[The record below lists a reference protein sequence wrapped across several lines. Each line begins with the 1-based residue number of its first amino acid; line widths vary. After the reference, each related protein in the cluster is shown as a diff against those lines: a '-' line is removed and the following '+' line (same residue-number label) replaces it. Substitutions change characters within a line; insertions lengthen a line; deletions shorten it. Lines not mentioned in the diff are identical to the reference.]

1 MASKM
6 TYNTVRSRM
15 ATVRDRFLRDPYGAT
30 PKQIRMAEDP
40 GVFSFLCRFYWFM
53 YKAGNGN
60 AESIQRTDYKDLLWT
75 ISDRES
81 RAYMLEQLSYDGSA
95 SAGKMASDLK
105 ALGKKYGGR
114 RLTYHVVCPISKKR
128 YDFESKDDL
137 RWFTVKI
144 LGHIKGTKTQRIRLY
159 DGKIYIGSMWRSA
172 GIIYYQ
178 SKGVRAKRIVNDRDG
193 TIRR

>member
-6 TYNTVRSRM
+6 TYDKVRSRM
-15 ATVRDRFLRDPYGAT
+15 VTVRDRFLRDPYGAT

-53 YKAGNGN
+53 YKVGNGN

-114 RLTYHVVCPISKKR
+114 RACPGMR
-128 YDFESKDDL
+128 YTRSGTTAA
-137 RWFTVKI
+137 RWPKPPASARCARCS
-144 LGHIKGTKTQRIRLY
+144 GGTAPA
-159 DGKIYIGSMWRSA
+159 RSTA
-172 GIIYYQ
+172 
-178 SKGVRAKRIVNDRDG
+178 STRAVPRPIWAP
-193 TIRR
+193 